1 MTWHFSF
8 RYTFNKNMLAYAA
21 KDMFNN
27 VYRNIT
33 YRSKKLNTDQTSLL
47 ERIKKLWYIHTLEHY
62 TTMKRNES

>member
-1 MTWHFSF
+1 
-8 RYTFNKNMLAYAA
+8 MLAYAA
-21 KDMFNN
+21 KDMYKN

-47 ERIKKLWYIHTLEHY
+47 ETIKRLWYIHTLEHY